1 MATSNQMQKLR
12 KFGFLLREHR
22 QRREIPLGE
31 VAQRCD
37 LDLGNYSRIEQG
49 QRKPPER
56 PIVVRICQALGPD
69 LGGLDILELL
79 AAAERERY
87 SGYSES
93 ELLDVDQYRRAV
105 AGEERTG
112 PRILPRRRID
122 SPVDKLRRIGKIRNP
137 AFAVTDDLEAI
148 EQIASVLRKKGWRA
162 IRILT
167 RDGTWEE
174 ILYSGSSKS
183 AKRKAKP

>member
-1 MATSNQMQKLR
+1 
-12 KFGFLLREHR
+12 
-22 QRREIPLGE
+22 
-31 VAQRCD
+31 
-37 LDLGNYSRIEQG
+37 LDLGNYSRIEQS

-69 LGGLDILELL
+69 LGGLEVLELL

-93 ELLDVDQYRRAV
+93 ELLDLDRYWRAV
-105 AGEERTG
+105 AGEERTSA
-112 PRILPRRRID
+112 RIAIN
-122 SPVDKLRRIGKIRNP
+122 SPADKLSRIGRVRNP
-137 AFAVTDDLEAI
+137 VVPVSGDLEAI
-148 EQIASVLRKKGWRA
+148 EQITGVLRKRGWQV

-174 ILYSGSSKS
+174 IRYSGSGKS
-183 AKRKAKP
+183 AKRRTKP